1 MEAHGLLWLQHV
13 LYCGSE
19 LSSPR
24 TLWQASMKFLQMLVQ
39 LLTEQL
45 LVLVVT
51 VQWSCR
57 ALPCIQHQP
66 ADRPDLRVGSE
77 LVVYWAMMVQ

>member
-24 TLWQASMKFLQMLVQ
+24 TLWQGSMKFLQMLVQ

-45 LVLVVT
+45 LMLVF
-51 VQWSCR
+51 
-57 ALPCIQHQP
+57 L
-66 ADRPDLRVGSE
+66 L
-77 LVVYWAMMVQ
+77 LM